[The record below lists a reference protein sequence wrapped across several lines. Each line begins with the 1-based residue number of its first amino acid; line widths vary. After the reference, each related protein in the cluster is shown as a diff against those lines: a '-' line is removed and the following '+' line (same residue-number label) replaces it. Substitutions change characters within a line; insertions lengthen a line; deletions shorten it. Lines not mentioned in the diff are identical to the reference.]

1 MNPRDELLKLLKP
14 ISKMR
19 EEQFGYADDLGIVYQ
34 VEDSAEKIDYLLSA
48 TLGAYRYV
56 IEKHYRAGNDD
67 LSDEI
72 SLTKNPGERI
82 DFYGDFHCWK
92 MCELINKMTFE
103 SKRTGTKL
111 RSSLIREMLIKQLE
125 LYRLMTKYSDPGD
138 IWGRASNAAI
148 SLAELIE
155 TENFPG
161 QNLTII
167 AEWECLFS
175 SEKDAFSFPR
185 YSKHYFDRQ
194 TQIMVE
200 RLGLGIQTFLISEG
214 FNSENAQNRTLR
226 AIIDEEQDSII
237 TISYET
243 EVGTYYRDA
252 GYWWEFLEDAEEYF
266 ESYELAF
273 VYPQFIELYDRQSE
287 LSPISTEQMLPF
299 IIPGDVPWE

>member
-1 MNPRDELLKLLKP
+1 MNPNDELLKLLKP

-19 EEQFGYADDLGIVYQ
+19 EDQFGYADDLGIVYQ

-48 TLGAYRYV
+48 TLGTYRYV
-56 IEKHYRAGNDD
+56 IDKHYPDGNDD
-67 LSDEI
+67 LSDQL
-72 SLTKNPGERI
+72 SLTKNSVERI

-92 MCELINKMTFE
+92 MCELINKMSFE

-111 RSSLIREMLIKQLE
+111 RPSLIREMLIKQLE
-125 LYRLMTKYSDPGD
+125 LNRLMTKYSDPGD
-138 IWGRASNAAI
+138 IWGRAFRAAI

-155 TENFPG
+155 SDTNPG
-161 QNLTII
+161 QNLTHL
-167 AEWECLFS
+167 AEWECLYS
-175 SEKDAFSFPR
+175 SETYEFSFPR
-185 YSKHYFDRQ
+185 FSKCYSDRR
-194 TQIMVE
+194 IMVE
-200 RLGLGIQTFLISEG
+200 RIGLGIQAFLTSEG
-214 FNSENAQNRTLR
+214 FNSENAPNRTLR

-252 GYWWEFLEDAEEYF
+252 GYWWEFLDDAEEYF

-299 IIPGDVPWE
+299 VIPGDVLWK